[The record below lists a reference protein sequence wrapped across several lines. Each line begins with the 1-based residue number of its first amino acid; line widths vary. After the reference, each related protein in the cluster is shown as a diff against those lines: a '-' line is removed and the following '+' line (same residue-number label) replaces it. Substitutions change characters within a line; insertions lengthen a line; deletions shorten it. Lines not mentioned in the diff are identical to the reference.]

1 MRANRLL
8 CELVD
13 HDSGLNANLDRFEAI
28 VVELVAGGV
37 AVPLRARL
45 GHLLSGA
52 GRCANVGNAIEAAM
66 QNAHHHRMM
75 NPQLAIRFVADGRK
89 PSDVGSGHSI
99 VTQFTRMT
107 AAKMATKHGLDHAL
121 VVWSDLD
128 VRAGGLVALV
138 NRCVGEVVGDLGL
151 RRPAR

>member
-1 MRANRLL
+1 MTLFDAHPSMRANRLL

-52 GRCANVGNAIEAAM
+52 ADARTWGTRSRPRC
-66 QNAHHHRMM
+66 R
-75 NPQLAIRFVADGRK
+75 
-89 PSDVGSGHSI
+89 
-99 VTQFTRMT
+99 TRIII
-107 AAKMATKHGLDHAL
+107 G
-121 VVWSDLD
+121 
-128 VRAGGLVALV
+128 
-138 NRCVGEVVGDLGL
+138 
-151 RRPAR
+151 